1 MKGKIVLENGME
13 FYGNIIGDYS
23 ETTGEIV
30 FNTGM
35 TGYQEIMTDPS
46 YYGQVVVFTYPL
58 IGNYGI
64 NLDDSESSSPKVK
77 GIIVREYCDKPNNF
91 RNEMSLKNYLDINK
105 LVGIADVDTRA
116 LTKVIREKGC
126 MKGVIV
132 TFDRSSESVMN
143 MINEYDN
150 TFAVKMVSPKEERI
164 FSDGGKKVAVI
175 DYGIK
180 ENILKELSKRDCAV
194 KVFPFDSKAEDILK
208 WTPDLVFLSNGPGD
222 PKDLNESVET
232 IKNLIGKVPISG
244 ICLGHQLLS
253 LSCGGKTNKMK
264 YGHRGC
270 NHPVKDLKTGKV
282 YITSQNHG
290 YYVSEIPEEFLETH
304 ISVNDGTNEGMEH
317 KILPIKSVQFH
328 PEANPGPHDVKF
340 IFDEFLKLIC

>member
-46 YYGQVVVFTYPL
+46 YYGQIVVFTYPL

-64 NLDDSESSSPKVK
+64 NLDDSESSYPKVK
-77 GIIVREYCDKPNNF
+77 GIIVREFCDRPNNF
-91 RNEMSLKNYLDINK
+91 RNEMSLKNYLNINK

-132 TFDRSSESVMN
+132 SAERTKESVTN

-150 TFAVKMVSPKEERI
+150 TYAVKMVSTNEQKLISEG
-164 FSDGGKKVAVI
+164 SKKVALV
-175 DYGIK
+175 DYGVK
-180 ENILKELSKRDCAV
+180 GNILKELAKRDCCV
-194 KVFPFDSKAEDILK
+194 KVFPYDAKSQDILD
-208 WTPDLVFLSNGPGD
+208 WNPDLVFLSNGPGD
-222 PKDLNESVET
+222 PKDLSDS
-232 IKNLIGKVPISG
+232 IKTVSELMGNVPISG
-244 ICLGHQLLS
+244 ICLGHQLLALAS
-253 LSCGGKTNKMK
+253 GGKTDKMK

-290 YYVSEIPEEFLETH
+290 YYVSEMPEDFSETH

-317 KILPIKSVQFH
+317 KSLPIRSVQFH
-328 PEANPGPHDVKF
+328 PEANPGPRDIKF